1 MCMCMHMH
9 MCMCMCMCMCIPQ
22 VDLVRKLTDEF
33 SEGDTHANSIAW
45 LIAFTMGFE
54 VEIVRV

>member
-1 MCMCMHMH
+1 MCMHMH
-9 MCMCMCMCMCIPQ
+9 MCMCMCMCIPQ
-22 VDLVRKLTDEF
+22 VDLVRKLTDDF